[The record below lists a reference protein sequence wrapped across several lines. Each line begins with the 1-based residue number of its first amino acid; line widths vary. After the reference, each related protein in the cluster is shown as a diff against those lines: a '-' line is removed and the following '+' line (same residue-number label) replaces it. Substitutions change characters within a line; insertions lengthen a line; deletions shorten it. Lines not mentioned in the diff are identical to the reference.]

1 MFEGYKKVNKEYYAW
16 LIILL
21 SPVCYFCMML
31 SAIFGIAS
39 DLLEIACHKID
50 DFTKR

>member
-1 MFEGYKKVNKEYYAW
+1 MFEGYRKVNTKHYAW

-21 SPVCYFCMML
+21 APIYYVCMML

>member
-1 MFEGYKKVNKEYYAW
+1 MFEGYKKVNKKHYAW

-21 SPVCYFCMML
+21 SPVYYFCMML

-39 DLLEIACHKID
+39 DLLEIVCHKID
-50 DFTKR
+50 DLTKR